1 MTVVVTVATEVDVTT
16 VPQLRAALQTAC
28 STCPTV
34 VVDMSQ
40 TAFCDS
46 SGLTALV
53 QAHQRTQADGGE
65 LRLVIT
71 TPQVLSTFTVT
82 GADRIFPIFDS
93 LCDALAAG
101 PVPHPSAQG
110 LGLSPAI
117 QKGTPRWETLQGALE
132 AARLEHLA
140 EAREADE
147 TTARPQEISGWID
160 VGHNH
165 PEVLRRSAFARV
177 QAQLESLPVIEQAK
191 GILMAQQGCGPEEAF
206 ELIRRASQL
215 ANIKVRALAAEIVEQ
230 VVSATGK
237 TSPQP
242 TRPPADNHR

>member
-1 MTVVVTVATEVDVTT
+1 MVVTVATEVDVTT
-16 VPQLRAALQTAC
+16 APQLRAALLTAC

-53 QAHQRTQADGGE
+53 QAHHRAKANGGE

-82 GADRIFPIFDS
+82 GADRMFPIFAS
-93 LCDALAAG
+93 LSDALAAG
-101 PVPHPSAQG
+101 PAPHPPAQDPEP
-110 LGLSPAI
+110 SPTI
-117 QKGTPRWETLQGALE
+117 QKGTPRWEILQDALE

-140 EAREADE
+140 EAPRAEEAG
-147 TTARPQEISGWID
+147 TRPQGISGWIE
-160 VGHNH
+160 VGHSH
-165 PEVLRRSAFARV
+165 PEVLRDSAFARV

-191 GILMAQQGCGPEEAF
+191 GILMAQQRCGPDEAF
-206 ELIRRASQL
+206 GLIRRASQL
-215 ANIKVRALAAEIVEQ
+215 ANIKVRVLAAEIVEH
-230 VVSATGK
+230 VASAKAK
-237 TSPQP
+237 TSS
-242 TRPPADNHR
+242 

>member
-1 MTVVVTVATEVDVTT
+1 LTVVVTVATEVDVTT
-16 VPQLRAALQTAC
+16 VPQLHAALMTAC

-53 QAHQRTQADGGE
+53 RAHQGAQANGGE

-82 GADRIFPIFDS
+82 GADRMFPIFSS
-93 LCDALAAG
+93 LSDALAAG
-101 PVPHPSAQG
+101 PVPRPPVRD
-110 LGLSPAI
+110 LGSSPAI
-117 QKGTPRWETLQGALE
+117 QKGTPRWEILQDALE

-140 EAREADE
+140 EAPKAREAR
-147 TTARPQEISGWID
+147 ARPPEISGWIE
-160 VGHNH
+160 VGQSH
-165 PEVLRRSAFARV
+165 PEVMRHSAFARV

-191 GILMAQQGCGPEEAF
+191 GILMAQQRCGPDEAF
-206 ELIRRASQL
+206 DLIRRASQL
-215 ANIKVRALAAEIVEQ
+215 ANIKVRVLAAEIVGH
-230 VVSATGK
+230 VASATAT

-242 TRPPADNHR
+242 SRPPA